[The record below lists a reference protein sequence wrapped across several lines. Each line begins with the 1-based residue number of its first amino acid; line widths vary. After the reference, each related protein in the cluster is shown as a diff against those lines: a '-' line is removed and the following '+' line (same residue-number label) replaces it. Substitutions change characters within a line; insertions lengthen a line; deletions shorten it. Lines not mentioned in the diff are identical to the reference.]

1 MEPFLNVDLR
11 LLFQVRSVRCAG
23 LTLHLRV
30 LGQLQLLKALELWDS
45 TERQIRKHNK
55 RKLSWHED
63 TKMKNIFMES
73 LYCLEICFELMAV
86 YSYSASLTRRKSS
99 CSTTAPEISV

>member
-45 TERQIRKHNK
+45 TESQMRKHK
-55 RKLSWHED
+55 RKLSWNED

-73 LYCLEICFELMAV
+73 LYCLEIYFELMAV